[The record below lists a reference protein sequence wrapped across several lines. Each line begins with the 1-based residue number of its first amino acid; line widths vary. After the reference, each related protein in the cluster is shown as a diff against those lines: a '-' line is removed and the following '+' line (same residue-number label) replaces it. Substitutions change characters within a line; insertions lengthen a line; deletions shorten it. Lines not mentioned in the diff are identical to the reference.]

1 MWKRA
6 ALIAIIVPSQF
17 RGICVPAD
25 SRSARPAR
33 GLWPSHGSPRKCFVP
48 AFTPASPPSTIPL
61 QLRAL
66 REYAARRDWAVAMQG
81 REIGAGTARKDRR
94 DGAPAGH
101 RRCAG
106 LATGSVKA
114 MVQPTNL
121 WDGYFA
127 NRSVTDQPQRPQ
139 TAPPGLASAI

>member
-6 ALIAIIVPSQF
+6 ALFAIIVPSQF
-17 RGICVPAD
+17 RVICVPAD
-25 SRSARPAR
+25 SRRARPVR

-81 REIGAGTARKDRR
+81 REIGAGASAQELREKIVETARQRDIDVVLVWRLDR
-94 DGAPAGH
+94 
-101 RRCAG
+101 
-106 LATGSVKA
+106 
-114 MVQPTNL
+114 
-121 WDGYFA
+121 
-127 NRSVTDQPQRPQ
+127 
-139 TAPPGLASAI
+139 